1 VNVPGQWSARLSRWL
16 EDVASASLAIEELLR
31 PSRSVEIVEQPDGGF
46 LVRTTARRRASR
58 TLGPPLHLVD
68 GRIAGDFGAP
78 VRARLAGGRLEVL
91 LAEQRFLF
99 PTLELPRQAAGFL
112 DGVVRAQIDR
122 LTPWTPAQAAFGC
135 SAPTEAPGG
144 RVGVTVAA
152 TARSALR
159 PLVAAFETLKPD
171 SIAIAATRAGADG
184 KPLTPI
190 VVFRQQANRQRRMRR
205 LRRILVG
212 ALALSSIGVV
222 AALVATLFV
231 GADLEASRQRVARQ
245 IAERRVALLS
255 GRSGVAEEAT
265 AALAQ
270 KKRET
275 PATVIVLEQLSR
287 ALPDDTYLT
296 ELHVADGKLQITGVT
311 REAASLIRI
320 IEQTEQFRR
329 ATFFAPTTRAPLEN
343 GEQFHIEAQVEPWF
357 PEVR

>member
-1 VNVPGQWSARLSRWL
+1 LSRWL
-16 EDVASASLAIEELLR
+16 DDVASACLAIRDVLR
-31 PSRSVEIVEQPDGGF
+31 PSRRVEIVEQPDGGF
-46 LVRTTARRRASR
+46 LVRTAARRKASR
-58 TLGPPLHLVD
+58 TLGPSLRLVD
-68 GRIAGDFGAP
+68 GRIAGDLGAP
-78 VRARLAGGRLEVL
+78 VHARFAGGRLEVL
-91 LAEQRFLF
+91 LSERRFLF

-112 DGVVRAQIDR
+112 EGVVRAQIDR

-152 TARSALR
+152 TALSALR

-171 SIAIAATRAGADG
+171 SITISVARTDTEATSP
-184 KPLTPI
+184 KPI
-190 VVFRQQANRQRRMRR
+190 VVFLQQVDRQRRMRR
-205 LRRILVG
+205 LRRILAG

-222 AALVATLFV
+222 AALAAALFV
-231 GADLEASRQRVARQ
+231 GADLEASRQRVAQ
-245 IAERRVALLS
+245 QVAERRVALLS
-255 GRSGVAEEAT
+255 GRAGVAEEAT

-343 GEQFHIEAQVEPWF
+343 GEQFHIEAQIEPWF
-357 PEVR
+357 PEAR